1 MCLTRCAAGWHMKG
15 ELPDMGPCEC
25 PATCFFDDHNPHC
38 LCLSWQ
44 ELGFADWRCRC
55 TPNICDGLQAL
66 ALCKGEAWRV
76 PRDDKFPKGVR
87 RDERP
92 ARLRPLGIRR
102 LASGSRIQK
111 RSRCPNSLCL
121 SVGAAVSRL
130 PSMRLIFSAAS
141 VTMSPPVTKHV
152 HGYLPSCTVG
162 AHMLTVEYHGTSETE
177 QRWSNVMGSRN
188 PCGRQPPPRYNQPI
202 CHHYQPWHC
211 RTAVGRPSYAYGII
225 DLVRRRSRLISLHLW
240 AAGLQFALGV
250 KDLLAVVVV

>member
-1 MCLTRCAAGWHMKG
+1 MYTEHLRRAS
-15 ELPDMGPCEC
+15 GPG
-25 PATCFFDDHNPHC
+25 T
-38 LCLSWQ
+38 
-44 ELGFADWRCRC
+44 
-55 TPNICDGLQAL
+55 LQRR
-66 ALCKGEAWRV
+66 GMEGS
-76 PRDDKFPKGVR
+76 RDDKFPKGVR
-87 RDERP
+87 RDERC

-141 VTMSPPVTKHV
+141 VTMSPPVTSMFMATYPHALSELICLLLSTMVLRRLSSSGAMSWEVGIHV
-152 HGYLPSCTVG
+152 ADNLRPVTTTQNS
-162 AHMLTVEYHGTSETE
+162 
-177 QRWSNVMGSRN
+177 
-188 PCGRQPPPRYNQPI
+188 P

-240 AAGLQFALGV
+240 AAGL
-250 KDLLAVVVV
+250 